1 MSDRSLRHSLL
12 RFGTPIAFCALLLL
26 TMMPRVAVAANTA
39 PTALSQAL
47 SAPYNTPIVIT
58 MRAVDPDP
66 NTAFTFAIYQ
76 NPTRGAISSLN
87 PNTGAI
93 VYTPN
98 PGFAG
103 DDSFSFTASDG
114 QTSSAPAMILIA
126 VGAQPTVSLSA
137 QSLGFGNQPVGT
149 SSAPQTVTLTNTS
162 AVPVTIASITASG
175 DYTRTYTCLTTLD
188 PGASCSISV
197 TFSPTATEFRGGTLS
212 ITSSAA
218 GSPQTVSLGGYGTGN
233 AALVILRSGVVG
245 AGGISLSP
253 PGTATGPDGATTYPI
268 NTVATATAQ
277 ASPGTVFIGWT
288 FDGAS
293 AGWANPLT
301 ITMNANHSLVATFA
315 PIPAFSDLPSGAM
328 TDLAARNILRGYGDG
343 RVGPA
348 DPAVRAQ
355 MAALICRAMGWEGEN
370 WGNPF
375 TDQGY
380 VDAALWRNVGTI
392 AHYGVAFGYGDMTF
406 QPTAAVLHAQTISF
420 ISRAMVT
427 KGYWQQQPDNPNL
440 YTNVPASSGHR
451 SDIATFVYY
460 AGALPD
466 YPTNGPFPVWNQP
479 ATRSWF
485 SRALYQALDSYFGV
499 DRVP

>member
-1 MSDRSLRHSLL
+1 MSNRSLRHSLL
-12 RFGTPIAFCALLLL
+12 RFLTPFMLCTLLFSGAV
-26 TMMPRVAVAANTA
+26 PQIAVAANTA

-47 SAPYNTPIVIT
+47 SAPHDTPIGIT
-58 MRAVDPDP
+58 LRAVDPDP
-66 NTAFTFAIYQ
+66 NTAFTFSIYQ
-76 NPTRGAISSLN
+76 NPSHGVVSSLN
-87 PNTGAI
+87 ANTGSI
-93 VYTPN
+93 IYTPN
-98 PGFAG
+98 PGFSG
-103 DDSFSFTASDG
+103 DDTFSFTASDG
-114 QTSSAPAMILIA
+114 QTSSAPALILIA
-126 VGAQPTVSLSA
+126 IGVQPTVSLSA

-162 AVPVTIASITASG
+162 AAPVTIASITVSG
-175 DYTRTYTCLTTLD
+175 DYTRTFTCLTTLD
-188 PGASCSISV
+188 PGASCSISS

-233 AALVILRSGVVG
+233 AALVILRASAAG
-245 AGGISLSP
+245 AGGISLAP
-253 PGTATGPDGATTYPI
+253 PGTPTGPDRATTYPM

-277 ASPGTVFIGWT
+277 ASPGAVFVGWT

-293 AGWANPLT
+293 AGWENPLT

-328 TDLAARNILRGYGDG
+328 TELAARNILRGYGDG
-343 RVGPA
+343 HVGPS
-348 DPAVRAQ
+348 DLAVRAQ

-380 VDAALWRNVGTI
+380 VDANLWRNVGTT
-392 AHYGVAFGYGDMTF
+392 AHYSVAFGYGDMTF
-406 QPTAAVLHAQTISF
+406 QPTGAVLHAQTISF
-420 ISRAMVT
+420 IARAMVT
-427 KGYWQQQPDNPNL
+427 KGYWQQRSDNPNL
-440 YTNVPASSGHR
+440 YPNVPASSGHR
-451 SDIATFVYY
+451 PDIATFVYY

-466 YPTNGPFPVWNQP
+466 YPTNGSFPVWNQP
-479 ATRSWF
+479 ATRAWF

>member
-12 RFGTPIAFCALLLL
+12 RLL
-26 TMMPRVAVAANTA
+26 TPFMLCVLILAAVPRSAVAANTA
-39 PTALSQAL
+39 PTALGQAL
-47 SAPYNTPIVIT
+47 STPHDTPIGIT
-58 MRAVDPDP
+58 LRATDPDP
-66 NTAFTFAIYQ
+66 NTAFTFAMYQ
-76 NPTRGAISSLN
+76 NPSNGTVSSLN

-93 VYTPN
+93 VYTPT
-98 PGFAG
+98 PGFTG

-149 SSAPQTVTLTNTS
+149 SSAPQAVTLTNTS
-162 AVPVTIASITASG
+162 TVPVTIAAIIVSG

-188 PGASCSISV
+188 PNASCSISV
-197 TFSPTATEFRGGTLS
+197 TFSPTATGFRGGTLA

-233 AALVILRSGVVG
+233 AALVILRSSATG

-253 PGTATGPDGATTYPI
+253 PGTVTGPDGATTYPI
-268 NTVATATAQ
+268 NTVATITAQ
-277 ASPGTVFIGWT
+277 ASPGAVFVGWT

-293 AGWANPLT
+293 VGWANPLT
-301 ITMNANHSLVATFA
+301 VTMRANHTLVATFA

-328 TDLAARNILRGYGDG
+328 TELAARNILRGYGDG
-343 RVGPA
+343 RVGPS

-380 VDAALWRNVGTI
+380 VDANLWRNVGTI

-406 QPTAAVLHAQTISF
+406 QPTGAVLHAQTISF
-420 ISRAMVT
+420 IARAMVT
-427 KGYWQQQPDNPNL
+427 KGYWQQQPDNPQL
-440 YTNVPASSGHR
+440 YPNVPASSGHR

-466 YPTNGPFPVWNQP
+466 YPTNGAFSAWNQP
-479 ATRSWF
+479 ATRDWF
-485 SRALYQALDSYFGV
+485 SRALYQALGSYFGV